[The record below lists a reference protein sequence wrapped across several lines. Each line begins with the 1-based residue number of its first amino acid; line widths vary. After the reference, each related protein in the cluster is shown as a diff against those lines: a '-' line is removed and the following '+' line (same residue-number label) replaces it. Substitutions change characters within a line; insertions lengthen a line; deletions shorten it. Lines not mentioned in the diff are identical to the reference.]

1 VFTGIKEIYSPMF
14 LTCTCQTAKPA
25 PATAEVAP
33 DSEIEDIK
41 AMTPEDAVQSLRGH
55 LIFYP
60 LEFLSEEVLKPDAL
74 SAEGAL
80 PDSMWQ

>member
-1 VFTGIKEIYSPMF
+1 VVS
-14 LTCTCQTAKPA
+14 
-25 PATAEVAP
+25 

-60 LEFLSEEVLKPDAL
+60 LEFLSAEVLKPDTFT
-74 SAEGAL
+74 AEGAL